1 MPAIEWPTSMSTP
14 HRIEENEWVRS
25 AALDQRAAQRELFH
39 RLASRVHE
47 ALYAALGS
55 NDRMEEHL
63 EDAFIE
69 IFRSLRSYD
78 HELDLDTWACTIA
91 TRSARRRLEEIAG

>member
-1 MPAIEWPTSMSTP
+1 MNAP
-14 HRIEENEWVRS
+14 HPIEESQWVRS

-47 ALYAALGS
+47 ALYSALRS
-55 NDRMEEHL
+55 NDRMEQHL

-69 IFRSLRSYD
+69 IFRSLRTYD
-78 HELDLDTWACTIA
+78 FELDLDTWACTIA
-91 TRSARRRLEEIAG
+91 TRSARRHLESNAE